1 MSDSHSL
8 ILFPS
13 QYISDFKL
21 CFCLLL
27 DIKHFTWKAPLL
39 GRHCW
44 GVSEDPDAPAGLT
57 WAVLMLSWEFR
68 VFSVWWMWSYGG
80 MCQKNHRVSQASHW
94 MRCFL
99 MFFFFSSYQW
109 KMHVRVWCESRKLR
123 RLMKLVT
130 DGLISLHVVW
140 HTNSGLHRAL
150 ATWENW
156 MFNP

>member
-80 MCQKNHRVSQASHW
+80 ICQKNHRVSQASHW

-99 MFFFFSSYQW
+99 MVFFFQFLSVKNACKSMMWKQKIEEINEIGNRRAHLSACCVTHQQW
-109 KMHVRVWCESRKLR
+109 FAQSFGNMRKLD
-123 RLMKLVT
+123 V
-130 DGLISLHVVW
+130 
-140 HTNSGLHRAL
+140 
-150 ATWENW
+150 
-156 MFNP
+156 